1 MKAKETQTKRQ
12 KAENK
17 ELKKAFALLKD
28 EATRYSKMSLDA
40 IDKYRPD
47 YEYCENVAE
56 ALLNGLKAASYL
68 RPVQW
73 LERVLEWLEIDLEI
87 EDNVETMVTTFAS
100 EIQLGFNITFD
111 KWVLRWFDD
120 LRRSKEHAVASYGL
134 TTAFLNSNALNL
146 CVTL

>member
-1 MKAKETQTKRQ
+1 MLFAAGDPVEGTKL
-12 KAENK
+12 AE
-17 ELKKAFALLKD
+17 
-28 EATRYSKMSLDA
+28 
-40 IDKYRPD
+40 
-47 YEYCENVAE
+47 V
-56 ALLNGLKAASYL
+56 
-68 RPVQW
+68 
-73 LERVLEWLEIDLEI
+73 LEIDLEI